1 MTKRNNKGFSIVD
14 SIIAV
19 AVLTI
24 LITPILYQVIHTM
37 NTSRQAKE
45 RQYVLDNAQYVMTF
59 FQSTKDE
66 GLYKV
71 DPVDPT
77 LAVVEDDLSSS
88 DSKIDVLQ
96 RASQEVPC
104 NLHLLKKNASNVFV
118 AEVVDDHDLDLND
131 PDHDTATL
139 KYGVDCYLLSA
150 VPLGKNG
157 NTYERTVVVDDL
169 SSKII
174 NIKDA
179 DGSIKYDIAYDVDS
193 ESNEYGLDSSDV
205 QRFIDDG
212 WTLTNEGSL
221 VKYLDITIG
230 SEVYSVIQD
239 AIVVEH
245 GKYYREDDTI
255 IDTRYSDPNSMEMS
269 FMQNLDADKVA
280 LIQGNAA
287 SFDRQAEKD
296 FFNVKMNY
304 LKVEN
309 PEQYNQILTT
319 KTGETGFNGTD
330 SAKKATRIS
339 IKKTTD
345 FSGKECYQV
354 DCDVFYYDSFSLTP
368 GINHSETLNY
378 NVYSKKFYTTNKSP
392 DIYFI
397 YEPFVTNSS
406 DTEPDFRYA
415 ATDTI
420 VVYNDA
426 ESRNSKLYVIKPEWD
441 QLSVKYDR
449 NDLNNTAV
457 DPETGKPVYD
467 ETTKYQAPRDDVFW
481 TKNYRGR
488 LIPVEIEFGWI
499 AAPYDG
505 GEAGTNTPLRV
516 FTNLKTEKKYPNAT
530 DRDDALTDDQKYVD
544 VRNGGNLRPYTSN
557 VIESLYTAGA
567 DIYVTDTH
575 GSAGSVRIYNGDDTL
590 DNDPSND
597 IGDSKK
603 DYIRSVIDDVV
614 SKDRLNT
621 VTVTFRK
628 VGSGD
633 DETPIARY
641 SGAKEVN

>member
-71 DPVDPT
+71 DPADPT
-77 LAVVEDDLSSS
+77 LGIVEDDLTAS
-88 DSKIDVLQ
+88 DSKIDVL
-96 RASQEVPC
+96 ASDSEEVYC
-104 NLHLLKKNASNVFV
+104 DLYLLKKDPSTGDFS
-118 AEVVDDHDLDLND
+118 AELVDDHDIEISD
-131 PDHDTATL
+131 PNHDSKTL
-139 KYGVDCYLLSA
+139 KYGVDCYLLST
-150 VPLGKNG
+150 VPLGKNN

-169 SSKII
+169 SSKLI

-179 DGSIKYDIAYDVDS
+179 DGSIKYDIAYNVDS
-193 ESNEYGLDSSDV
+193 DSNEYGLEAGDV
-205 QRFIDDG
+205 ENFVNAG
-212 WTLTNEGSL
+212 WELTNEGSL
-221 VKYLDITIG
+221 VKYLDITVG
-230 SEVYSVIQD
+230 TKTYSVIKD

-245 GKYYREDDTI
+245 GKYYREDNTV

-280 LIQGNAA
+280 LIQGNAT
-287 SFDRQAEKD
+287 SFDKQAEKD
-296 FFNVKMNY
+296 FFNLRMSY
-304 LKVEN
+304 LKEEN
-309 PEQYNQILTT
+309 PEQYFQEITT
-319 KTGETGFNGTD
+319 KTGETGFNGVD
-330 SAKKATRIS
+330 QAKKATRIS

-354 DCDVFYYDSFSLTP
+354 DCDVFYFCPIKVTTVTH
-368 GINHSETLNY
+368 NETLNY

-397 YEPFVTNSS
+397 YEPLVTNSG
-406 DTEPDFRYA
+406 DTAPDFRYA
-415 ATDTI
+415 DTDTI
-420 VVYNDA
+420 FVYNDV
-426 ESRNSKLYVIKPEWD
+426 ESKNSKLYVIKPEWD

-449 NDLNNTAV
+449 NDLGNNAV
-457 DPETGKPVYD
+457 DPETGKPIYN
-467 ETTKYQAPRDDVFW
+467 EETKYQAPKDDVFW
-481 TKNYRGR
+481 TKDYRGR
-488 LIPVEIEFGWI
+488 LKPVEIEFAWI
-499 AAPYDG
+499 AAPYDD
-505 GEAGTNTPLRV
+505 GEGGTNTPLRV
-516 FTNLKTEKKYPNAT
+516 FTNLRTEKKFPDAT
-530 DRDDALTDDQKYVD
+530 ERDAALSDDQKYLD
-544 VRNGGNLRPYTSN
+544 RYNGGNLRPYSSN
-557 VIESLYTAGA
+557 IIESLYTYGA
-567 DIYVTDTH
+567 DVFIADSH
-575 GSAGSVRIYNGDDTL
+575 GSAGTARTYNGDSSL
-590 DNDPSND
+590 NSDPSD
-597 IGDSKK
+597 DLGDSKK
-603 DYIRSVIDDVV
+603 DYIRSVIDDVS

-621 VTVTFRK
+621 VTVTFKK

-633 DETPIARY
+633 DEKPIARY